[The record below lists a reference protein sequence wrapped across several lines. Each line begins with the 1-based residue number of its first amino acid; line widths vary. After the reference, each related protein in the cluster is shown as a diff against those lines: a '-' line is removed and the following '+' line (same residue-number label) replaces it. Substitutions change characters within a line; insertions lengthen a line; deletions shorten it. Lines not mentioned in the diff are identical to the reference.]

1 LFFFSIK
8 FLLALQLESDEPEYD
23 MDKIDHDWFN
33 EFGRISCPNLTHLE
47 YEIIIDKLE
56 NASTRT
62 LISLDEARTL
72 LPNIEDL
79 HIKTVYEF
87 WNERR
92 TTRVYFLNLFSLSFV
107 FNKEK
112 KIEFNILDL
121 NKSNILTI
129 FFCIGRYIDRIFG
142 FFFSSLSKLIR
153 TND

>member
-1 LFFFSIK
+1 LFFSIN
-8 FLLALQLESDEPEYD
+8 FFLALQLESDEPEYD

-33 EFGRISCPNLTHLE
+33 EFGRISCPKLTHLE
-47 YEIIIDKLE
+47 YETIIDKLE

-72 LPNIEDL
+72 LPNIDDL

-92 TTRVYFLNLFSLSFV
+92 TTTRVYFLNLFSFSFV
-107 FNKEK
+107 EQRK

-121 NKSNILTI
+121 LKSNILNI
-129 FFCIGRYIDRIFG
+129 FFIWRYIDRIFC
-142 FFFSSLSKLIR
+142 FFFLLYQI
-153 TND
+153 N